1 MNELIYNQNRIPRS
15 QWRYGLRASA
25 ATGCGWIAT
34 YNALRLMGY
43 YAKPESLIRWYERSF
58 PLINGNFGTFL
69 LCPAVFFKR
78 KGFQVRIVL
87 SRKRFDKAV
96 RDSDASILFYY
107 WRRKYK
113 FGSHFVAVCC
123 RSGTYVGYNTFRSSV
138 GPDHYGASL
147 ESFLKKQRFFCTVLI
162 TIRNGKNIREQG

>member
-1 MNELIYNQNRIPRS
+1 MSGLIYNQNKIPRS

-107 WRRKYK
+107 WRRKLK
-113 FGSHFVAVCC
+113 IGAHFVTV
-123 RSGTYVGYNTFRSSV
+123 RWSDGKFTGYNTYKTSD
-138 GPDHYGASL
+138 GPDDYGTSL
-147 ESFLKKQRFFCTVLI
+147 ESYIKQHKFYAPFLIAIKDKRGC
-162 TIRNGKNIREQG
+162 